1 MTTPQTPSLA
11 AAGASSSSSIPI
23 PKYKVFLSFEDDTST
38 SFSDH
43 LHKSMV
49 RKGID
54 TFWGYENIEKGETI
68 DTNRLKA
75 IEESRFA
82 VVVFSREYPSS
93 AERLDELV
101 KIAEMKLERVYP
113 VFYDV
118 EPTEVK
124 KQKGTFGD
132 AFDQLLA
139 REDFDV
145 GKVNKWRNVLTEMAN
160 LAGWAL
166 KSKYESEVIEKIT
179 QQISDKL
186 NNIISSSED
195 DLVDM
200 DHHIANL
207 LPFLGLGESDDVR
220 VIGIWGMPGLGEKL
234 QSRVCCQ
241 FDASCFI
248 EKVRDCKSLVPLQE
262 SVYKELVNDEPK
274 IQTSRDGTKKLGA
287 KLHSKKVLIILDDV
301 DHEEQIKY
309 LTGDCKLK
317 PGSRI
322 IVTTRNKHL
331 LETFGEKNVFEVVNL
346 AQDDALKLL
355 CKNAFKKDHPP
366 KEYEEVCKEVVRYAG
381 GLPLALKVLGRFL
394 VRRSEKEWYS
404 TLKRLEKDHDE
415 DDILCVLKI
424 SFDGLRQSEKELFL
438 DIACFFQGEPQYR
451 VEKILESSA
460 GELSISIQLLVEKAL
475 IRIGGKDRCLWMH
488 DLLQELGKEIVRR
501 KSFQESDLKKPQ
513 KRSRLWDPEDISD
526 VLKKNE
532 GTEAIKG
539 IFLTFPE
546 RKTIELNDD
555 PFQRMKKLKLL
566 KIHNA
571 DFSKNPG
578 YLCNE
583 LRLLEWDGYPST
595 SLPTSF
601 QPKNLVELNMPNS
614 RIEQLWEESDM
625 VLQMLL
631 WIDLSDCKY
640 LTRTPSFSMTPNL
653 EKLILKD
660 CESLSEIHP
669 SLEVLKKLGD
679 LDLEGCKNLLSL
691 PSGICG
697 LTSLKVLNL
706 SGCSRLAQ
714 LPEKL
719 GSMEQLE
726 VLNASGTGIR
736 KVPSFIKR
744 LMKLKVLSFSGC
756 KGVALDTEECSE
768 PIGLRLPDSF
778 VGLTSLRSLDLSGC
792 NLSDGAIPHDIG
804 CLSSLQILDL
814 SENNFIS
821 IPDSICQLFD
831 LRALR
836 LNGCKKLRSL
846 PKPPCISVI
855 EARDCHKLENNP
867 RRTIE
872 PSNSGLCVID
882 CSNSKEEKNYAKCDK
897 HFHLAPIAKED
908 RHSQLRK
915 HIEGEIN
922 RSALAQIGLAIG
934 DEIIPEWCRH
944 PNTESSI
951 TVQMSY
957 PDVDGDSMWMG
968 LALCVISLGVPDSGS
983 TQFTCHFGTGET
995 RRQKSLVLDD
1005 ISLRG
1010 PVQHFAYIPREWF
1023 SGELGFATSIT
1034 ASVSFSDAK
1043 VKVEKCGAVVITK
1056 QNVEKFIGSLFKEI
1070 ITEQDA
1076 IEECAMS
1083 IKCLSHRKL
1092 PYSHFSGFSLR
1103 LHDRN
1108 SWPSITIQHLRPCL
1122 CLERDDNWIGLALF
1136 ACFSYPDEQPTTF
1149 VDHHFISRLETER
1162 GSSEPILVYQ
1172 TDNKEFKWLNHG
1184 GQFFWL
1190 SYVPKKWFLGNLNQ
1204 CSSLEASFASEGQGL
1219 GVKMCG
1225 LRLVYRHDKDYF
1237 EQTIKGCCCLRI
1249 KGNQMILRIRVNKLW
1264 NDFSMC
1270 FLASQQ
1276 ISIFFSFF
1284 LLNSQ
1289 LRNYYFSRDE

>member
-23 PKYKVFLSFEDDTST
+23 PKYKVFLSFGDDTST

-145 GKVNKWRNVLTEMAN
+145 GKVNKWRIVLTEMAN

-166 KSKYESEVIEKIT
+166 NSKPESEVIEEIT
-179 QQISDKL
+179 KEISGKL
-186 NNIISSSED
+186 NSITSSSED
-195 DLVDM
+195 DFVGIDYR
-200 DHHIANL
+200 IAGL

-220 VIGIWGMPGLGEKL
+220 VIGIWGMSGVGKTTLAQVVFG
-234 QSRVCCQ
+234 RVCEQ
-241 FDASCFI
+241 FDASCYI
-248 EKVRDCKSLVPLQE
+248 DNVTGRYEDCVVPLQE
-262 SVYKELVNDEPK
+262 SVYKQLIHDEPK
-274 IQTSRDGTKKLGA
+274 IQTALDGRNKLAA

-301 DHEEQIKY
+301 DHEKQIKD

-331 LETFGEKNVFEVVNL
+331 LETFGENNVFTVVNL
-346 AQDDALKLL
+346 AQDEALKLL
-355 CKNAFKKDHPP
+355 CKKAFEKDHPP
-366 KEYEEVCKEVVRYAG
+366 KEYEEVCKLIVRYAG
-381 GLPLALKVLGRFL
+381 GLPLALEVLGSFL
-394 VRRSEKEWYS
+394 HGRNVELWYS
-404 TLKRLEKDHDE
+404 TLKRLEKGHDQGRN
-415 DDILCVLKI
+415 ILRVLKI
-424 SFDGLRQSEKELFL
+424 SVDGLQNSERELFL
-438 DIACFFQGEPQYR
+438 DIACFFQGQPKYR
-451 VEKILESSA
+451 VEKILEISA
-460 GELSISIQLLVEKAL
+460 GELSISIQVLVEKAL
-475 IRIGGKDRCLWMH
+475 IRIGGELRCLWMH
-488 DLLQELGKEIVRR
+488 DLLQDLGKEIARR
-501 KSFQESDLKKPQ
+501 KSFQLESDLKEPH
-513 KRSRLWDPEDISD
+513 KRGRLYDPEEISD
-526 VLKKNE
+526 VLEQNK

-601 QPKNLVELNMPNS
+601 QPKNLVELNTPNS

-625 VLQMLL
+625 VLQMML
-631 WIDLSDCKY
+631 WINLSDCKY

-669 SLEVLKKLGD
+669 SLKVLKKLVD
-679 LDLEGCKNLLSL
+679 LDLEGCKNVLSL

-706 SGCSRLAQ
+706 SGCSRLDQ

-726 VLNASGTGIR
+726 VLNASGTGIS
-736 KVPSFIKR
+736 KVPSSIKR

-768 PIGLRLPDSF
+768 PIGLQLPDSF

-846 PKPPCISVI
+846 PKPPCISLI
-855 EARDCHKLENNP
+855 EARDCHKLENHP
-867 RRTIE
+867 DMRTIE

-882 CSNSKEEKNYAKCDK
+882 CSNSKEEKNYEKCDK
-897 HFHLAPIAKED
+897 HYHLAPIAKED

-915 HIEGEIN
+915 HFEGEIN

-968 LALCVISLGVPDSGS
+968 LALCVISLGVPDNGS

-1010 PVQHFAYIPREWF
+1010 RVQHFAYIPREWF
-1023 SGELGFATSIT
+1023 SGEFGFTTSIT
-1034 ASVSFSDAK
+1034 ASFSFRDPN
-1043 VKVEKCGAVVITK
+1043 VNVEKCGAVVITK
-1056 QNVEKFIGSLFKEI
+1056 QNVKEFIGSLFK
-1070 ITEQDA
+1070 
-1076 IEECAMS
+1076 S
-1083 IKCLSHRKL
+1083 IKSISQKTPLYIHIFQDFHRD
-1092 PYSHFSGFSLR
+1092 FSYNSCYPHLDTEWFS
-1103 LHDRN
+1103 DRN
-1108 SWPSITIQHLRPCL
+1108 SGPSVTIQHLRP

-1149 VDHHFISRLETER
+1149 VDHYLISRLETER
-1162 GSSEPILVYQ
+1162 GSFEPIIVYQ

-1204 CSSLEASFASEGQGL
+1204 CSSLEASFASEVQGL

-1225 LRLVYRHDKDYF
+1225 LHLVYRRDEDYF
-1237 EQTIKGCCCLRI
+1237 EQTIKGCVDSLSKNQGQPNDS
-1249 KGNQMILRIRVNKLW
+1249 KGK
-1264 NDFSMC
+1264 
-1270 FLASQQ
+1270 Q
-1276 ISIFFSFF
+1276 II
-1284 LLNSQ
+1284 
-1289 LRNYYFSRDE
+1289 E